1 MDKVKK
7 VCVLCGGESSER
19 DVSLKSGQ
27 FIYKSLL
34 NLGYQAELIDFIESN
49 YIDFSKLKKNDQGMY
64 IEQDDLAI
72 WINKKLRKFD
82 LVFIALHGAEGE
94 MGYLQEEFEKYGINY
109 TGSNEKACRDT
120 WNKRICKDILKKNNI
135 PTPKYEE
142 FWTGDQSIIESADR
156 LKEKFKN
163 GAFMKPTEEGSSI
176 DIFKITNFSKE
187 NLKKIMS
194 QLSYFNQVVIIEEF
208 IDGREF
214 TVGFLNDQILEPLE
228 IVTDREFYDYFAKYH
243 DDDTQITKADLSKD
257 KIKELKMIAKK
268 SFEVLGLSVWGRV
281 DIMQDKRGNFF
292 VLEINTVPG
301 MTDHSLFPYAAKLN
315 GLSFDELVDEIAS
328 Q

>member
-49 YIDFSKLKKNDQGMY
+49 FMY

-142 FWTGDQSIIESADR
+142 FWTGDQSIIESAER

-163 GAFMKPTEEGSSI
+163 GAFIKPTEEGSSI

-187 NLKKIMS
+187 NLKKIMI
-194 QLSYFNQVVIIEEF
+194 QLHSQVVIIEDF

>member
-34 NLGYQAELIDFIESN
+34 NLGYQAELIDFIESS
-49 YIDFSKLKKNDQGMY
+49 YIDFSKLKKNDEGMY
-64 IEQDDLAI
+64 IVQDDLAI

-142 FWTGDQSIIESADR
+142 FWTGDQSIIESAER

-163 GAFMKPTEEGSSI
+163 GAFIKPTEEGSSI

-187 NLKKIMS
+187 NLKKIRS
-194 QLSYFNQVVIIEEF
+194 QLSYTNQVVIIEEF